1 MEELEKYLEQNGFD
15 KVNYATEITNP
26 PLYYWHHEK
35 CADILQLYEGKIY
48 VCSLPKK
55 IFEQNLVFASDLL
68 GEYIETK
75 TQVDILVNALKQL

>member
-15 KVNYATEITNP
+15 KVNYATESTDP
-26 PLYYWHHEK
+26 LLYYWHHEK

-55 IFEQNLVFASDLL
+55 LFEQNLAFPSDIL
-68 GEYIETK
+68 GQYIETK
-75 TQVDILVNALKQL
+75 TDVDRLVNALKQL